1 MVTQPKASGLFCL
14 FNTNNKHFH
23 FLTEIQ
29 IEPHAHASVDD
40 SIDIHSV
47 DNTNYEANGDSTD
60 IHSIDIT
67 DYEANGDPTD
77 IHSVDITDY
86 EADGDSS
93 CIYLID
99 ITSRTWIVMEI
110 KHFLHVLCKKKDS
123 HF

>member
-60 IHSIDIT
+60 IHS
-67 DYEANGDPTD
+67 
-77 IHSVDITDY
+77 VDITDY